1 MKVFVILPIL
11 KHPVYEEITL
21 KELARVASKDTEIH
35 VESLEKG
42 PASIESAY
50 DEALAVP
57 GILELAK
64 KAESQGF
71 DAAIIDCMG
80 DPGLEAAREIVKIPV
95 VGPCQASMALAS
107 TIASRFSV
115 VTILR
120 NVVPLFHDLAL
131 KYGVRDKV
139 ASVRT
144 IEVPVLDLEKR
155 WNEVKRAL
163 EEQGRAAIE
172 QDGAEAII
180 LGCTGMIGMAE
191 ELQKALGVPVVDP
204 APAAL
209 MVAEALVRLGLTQS
223 RLKYPTPPE
232 KTRVT

>member
-180 LGCTGMIGMAE
+180 LGCTGIIGMAE

-223 RLKYPTPPE
+223 RLKYPIPPE